1 MKKQESKSDNE
12 LLKEISSKLSQL
24 IAING
29 ISGKEKTEQIKYLSN
44 YKFTNLEITR
54 IVGIPEGTVGRIRAS
69 FKKK

>member
-1 MKKQESKSDNE
+1 MLEKKQRKNKLPFMKKQESKSDNE

-44 YKFTNLEITR
+44 YKFTNLE
-54 IVGIPEGTVGRIRAS
+54 
-69 FKKK
+69 